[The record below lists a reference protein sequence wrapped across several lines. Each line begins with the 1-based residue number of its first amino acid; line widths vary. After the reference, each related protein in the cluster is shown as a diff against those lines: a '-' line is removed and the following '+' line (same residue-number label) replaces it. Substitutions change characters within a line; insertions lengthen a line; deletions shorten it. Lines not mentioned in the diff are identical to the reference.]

1 MSTTSSET
9 VASMTPANTASSRFS
24 YKWLVHNQHLM
35 VLPILFAV
43 ALLVFAWQAPGFFTA
58 DNQLNVSRQSV
69 YLMLVAL
76 AQLIVLVGGGIDLS
90 VGTVVALSS
99 VSAALTMSGLYHN
112 GNGASAEWAIFAGT
126 AVAVAVGAVVGLING
141 IGTALFRIP
150 SFMMTLGMSSV
161 VFGVALLVSGGVPV
175 YGLPYKFGQ
184 TFGYGVFM
192 GIPAPVIVMLV
203 VIALVYLLLEWTRFG
218 RHLYAI
224 GGNARAAAL
233 SGVRTERVTIMAFV
247 LSGVLSAIA
256 GVLLTARL
264 DTGES
269 SIGTTFPLESIA
281 ACVIAGAALTGG
293 VGRVLAVV
301 AGTFLIVMVQNGM
314 NLMQVGAYAQTM
326 IVGALLIF
334 AMAFSKK

>member
-1 MSTTSSET
+1 MSMTSSSSVST
-9 VASMTPANTASSRFS
+9 LAPAEGAGPSGTSR
-24 YKWLVHNQHLM
+24 WLRHNQHRL
-35 VLPILFAV
+35 VLPALFLFA
-43 ALLVFAWQAPGFFTA
+43 LLIFAFSAPGFFSV

-90 VGTVVALSS
+90 VGTIVALSS
-99 VSAALTMSGLYHN
+99 ISASLTMSGIYQN
-112 GNGASAEWAIFAGT
+112 GEGSAEWAIAMGT
-126 AVAVAVGAVVGLING
+126 AVALLVGAVVGLVNG
-141 IGTALFRIP
+141 IGTALLRIP

-161 VFGVALLVSGGVPV
+161 VFGVALYLSGGVPI
-175 YGLPYKFGQ
+175 YGLPQEFGQ
-184 TFGYGVFM
+184 VFGYGYFL
-192 GIPAPVIVMLV
+192 GIPSPVLV
-203 VIALVYLLLEWTRFG
+203 VLLAIAAVYVLLEWTRYG

-224 GGNARAAAL
+224 GGNPRAATL

-247 LSGVLSAIA
+247 LSGVLSALS

-264 DTGES
+264 GTGEA

-293 VGRVLAVV
+293 VGRALPAV

-314 NLMQVGAYAQTM
+314 NLMQIGAYAQTM
-326 IVGALLIF
+326 VVGALLIF

>member
-1 MSTTSSET
+1 MTSSQSVST
-9 VASMTPANTASSRFS
+9 LAPADGARPPSLSR
-24 YKWLVHNQHLM
+24 WLQHNQHKL
-35 VLPILFAV
+35 VLPGLFLV
-43 ALLVFAWQAPGFFTA
+43 ALLIFAFSAPGFFSL

-90 VGTVVALSS
+90 VGTIVALSS
-99 VSAALTMSGLYHN
+99 ISASLTMSGLYQN
-112 GNGASAEWAIFAGT
+112 GEGSAEWAIAMGT
-126 AVAVAVGAVVGLING
+126 GAALLVGAVVGLLNG
-141 IGTALFRIP
+141 IGTAVLRIP

-161 VFGVALLVSGGVPV
+161 VFGVALYLSGGVPI
-175 YGLPYKFGQ
+175 YGLPQEFGQ
-184 TFGYGVFM
+184 AFGYGYFL
-192 GIPAPVIVMLV
+192 GIPSPVLV
-203 VIALVYLLLEWTRFG
+203 VLLAIAAVYVLLEWTRYG

-224 GGNARAAAL
+224 GGNPRAATL
-233 SGVRTERVTIMAFV
+233 SGVRTERATIMAFV
-247 LSGVLSAIA
+247 LSGVLSALS

-264 DTGES
+264 GTGEA

-293 VGRVLAVV
+293 VGRTLAVV

-314 NLMQVGAYAQTM
+314 NLMQIGAYAQTM
-326 IVGALLIF
+326 VVGALLIF

>member
-1 MSTTSSET
+1 MLSPAEGAKPAG
-9 VASMTPANTASSRFS
+9 ASQ
-24 YKWLVHNQHLM
+24 WLLRNQHRL
-35 VLPILFAV
+35 VLPGLFLLALLIFAV
-43 ALLVFAWQAPGFFTA
+43 SAPGFFSV

-90 VGTVVALSS
+90 VGTIVALASI
-99 VSAALTMSGLYHN
+99 SASLTMSGVYQQ
-112 GNGASAEWAIFAGT
+112 GQGSAEWAIALGT
-126 AVAVAVGAVVGLING
+126 LVALAVGAVVGLLNG
-141 IGTALFRIP
+141 IGTALLRIP

-161 VFGVALLVSGGVPV
+161 VFGVALYLSGGVPI
-175 YGLPYKFGQ
+175 YGLPQELGQ
-184 TFGYGVFM
+184 LFGYGYFL
-192 GIPAPVIVMLV
+192 GIPAPVLV
-203 VIALVYLLLEWTRFG
+203 VLLAIAAVYVLLEWTRYG

-224 GGNARAAAL
+224 GGNPRAATL

-247 LSGVLSAIA
+247 LSGVLSALS

-264 DTGES
+264 GTGEA

-293 VGRVLAVV
+293 VGRAVPVV

-314 NLMQVGAYAQTM
+314 NLMQIGAYAQTM
-326 IVGALLIF
+326 VVGALLIF

>member
-1 MSTTSSET
+1 MSMTSSQSVST
-9 VASMTPANTASSRFS
+9 LVPADGAKPANMSG
-24 YKWLVHNQHLM
+24 WLRHNQHRL
-35 VLPILFAV
+35 VLPGLFLA
-43 ALLVFAWQAPGFFTA
+43 ALFIFALSAPGFFSA

-90 VGTVVALSS
+90 VGTIVALSS
-99 VSAALTMSGLYHN
+99 ISASLTMSGVYQN
-112 GNGASAEWAIFAGT
+112 GEGSAEWAIATGT
-126 AVAVAVGAVVGLING
+126 LVALAVGAFVGLLNG
-141 IGTALFRIP
+141 IGTALLRIP

-161 VFGVALLVSGGVPV
+161 VFGVALYLSGGVPI
-175 YGLPYKFGQ
+175 YGLPQEFGQ
-184 TFGYGVFM
+184 AFGYGQFL
-192 GIPAPVIVMLV
+192 GIPAPVLV
-203 VIALVYLLLEWTRFG
+203 VLLAIAAVYVLLEWTRYG

-224 GGNARAAAL
+224 GGNPRAATL
-233 SGVRTERVTIMAFV
+233 SGVRTERVTVMAFV
-247 LSGVLSAIA
+247 LSGVLSALS

-264 DTGES
+264 GTGEA

-293 VGRVLAVV
+293 VGRTLAVV

-314 NLMQVGAYAQTM
+314 NLMQIGAYAQTM
-326 IVGALLIF
+326 VVGALLIF

>member
-1 MSTTSSET
+1 MSTTPGTALPTMSST
-9 VASMTPANTASSRFS
+9 DKKQRMSTSQ
-24 YKWLVHNQHLM
+24 WLQHNQHRL
-35 VLPILFAV
+35 VLPALFVV
-43 ALLVFAWQAPGFFTA
+43 ALLIFAMAAPGFFSV

-90 VGTVVALSS
+90 VGTIVALSS
-99 VSAALTMSGLYHN
+99 ISAALTMSGIYQN
-112 GNGASAEWAIFAGT
+112 GEGSAQTAILAGT
-126 AVAVAVGAVVGLING
+126 AVALAVGAVVGLING
-141 IGTALFRIP
+141 IGTALLRIP

-161 VFGVALLVSGGVPV
+161 VFGVALYLSGGVPV
-175 YGLPYKFGQ
+175 YGLPESFGQ
-184 TFGYGVFM
+184 TFGYGYFLGV
-192 GIPAPVIVMLV
+192 PVPVLMVLV
-203 VIALVYLLLEWTRFG
+203 AIAVVYVLLEWTRYG

-224 GGNARAAAL
+224 GGNPRAATL
-233 SGVRTERVTIMAFV
+233 SGVRTERVTILAFV
-247 LSGVLSAIA
+247 LSGVLSALS

-264 DTGES
+264 GTGES

-293 VGRVLAVV
+293 VGRTLAVV

-314 NLMQVGAYAQTM
+314 NLMQIGAYAQTM
-326 IVGALLIF
+326 VVGALLIF

>member
-1 MSTTSSET
+1 MSTTSPS
-9 VASMTPANTASSRFS
+9 VSAIVPAEGPRQSGSRR
-24 YKWLVHNQHLM
+24 WLQHNQHRL
-35 VLPILFAV
+35 VLPALFLFA
-43 ALLVFAWQAPGFFTA
+43 LLIFAFSAPGFFSV

-90 VGTVVALSS
+90 VGTIVALSS
-99 VSAALTMSGLYHN
+99 ISASLTMSGVYQN
-112 GNGASAEWAIFAGT
+112 GEGSAEWAIALGT
-126 AVAVAVGAVVGLING
+126 AVALLVGGLVGLLNG
-141 IGTALFRIP
+141 IGTALLRIP

-161 VFGVALLVSGGVPV
+161 VFGVALYLSGGVPI
-175 YGLPYKFGQ
+175 YGLPQEFGQ
-184 TFGYGVFM
+184 VFGYGYFL
-192 GIPAPVIVMLV
+192 GIPSPVLV
-203 VIALVYLLLEWTRFG
+203 VLLAIAAVYVLLEWTRYG

-224 GGNARAAAL
+224 GGNPRAATL
-233 SGVRTERVTIMAFV
+233 SGVRTERATIMAFV
-247 LSGVLSAIA
+247 LSGVLSALS

-264 DTGES
+264 GTGEA

-293 VGRVLAVV
+293 VGRTLAVV

-314 NLMQVGAYAQTM
+314 NLMQIGAYAQTM
-326 IVGALLIF
+326 VVGALLIF

>member
-1 MSTTSSET
+1 MFSPAEGAKPAG
-9 VASMTPANTASSRFS
+9 ASQ
-24 YKWLVHNQHLM
+24 WLLRNQHRL
-35 VLPILFAV
+35 VLPGLFLLALLIFAV
-43 ALLVFAWQAPGFFTA
+43 SAPGFFSV

-90 VGTVVALSS
+90 VGTIVALASI
-99 VSAALTMSGLYHN
+99 SASLTMSGVYQQ
-112 GNGASAEWAIFAGT
+112 GQGSAEWAIALGT
-126 AVAVAVGAVVGLING
+126 LVALAVGAVVGLLNG
-141 IGTALFRIP
+141 IGTALLRIP

-161 VFGVALLVSGGVPV
+161 VFGVALYLSGGVPI
-175 YGLPYKFGQ
+175 YGLPQELGQ
-184 TFGYGVFM
+184 LFGYGYFL
-192 GIPAPVIVMLV
+192 GIPAPVLV
-203 VIALVYLLLEWTRFG
+203 VLLAIAAVYVLLEWTRYG

-224 GGNARAAAL
+224 GGNPRAATL

-247 LSGVLSAIA
+247 LSGVLSALS

-264 DTGES
+264 GTGEA

-293 VGRVLAVV
+293 VGRAVPVV

-314 NLMQVGAYAQTM
+314 NLMQIGAYAQTM
-326 IVGALLIF
+326 VVGALLIF

>member
-1 MSTTSSET
+1 MSITSSRT
-9 VASMTPANTASSRFS
+9 ANTMTAVNAQPNRLSPQ
-24 YKWLVHNQHLM
+24 WLLRNQHLL
-35 VLPILFAV
+35 VLPVLFLV
-43 ALLVFAWQAPGFFTA
+43 ALLVFAWAAPGFYTA

-76 AQLIVLVGGGIDLS
+76 AQLVVLVGGGIDLS

-99 VSAALTMSGLYHN
+99 VSAALTMSGIYQN
-112 GNGASAEWAIFAGT
+112 GDGGSAEWAIVAGT
-126 AVAVAVGAVVGLING
+126 MVAIAVGAIVGLING
-141 IGTALFRIP
+141 VGTALLRIP

-175 YGLPYKFGQ
+175 YGLPPEFGQ
-184 TFGYGVFM
+184 TFGYGMFLGV
-192 GIPAPVIVMLV
+192 PSPVIVMIV
-203 VIALVYLLLEWTRFG
+203 AIGLVYLLLEWTRFG

-233 SGVRTERVTIMAFV
+233 SGVRTERVTIIAFM

-293 VGRVLAVV
+293 VGRTFAVV

-334 AMAFSKK
+334 AMAFSRK

>member
-1 MSTTSSET
+1 MSTTTSPSATALSS
-9 VASMTPANTASSRFS
+9 AQSPGYAGNR
-24 YKWLVHNQHLM
+24 WLQRNQHRL
-35 VLPILFAV
+35 VLPGLFV
-43 ALLVFAWQAPGFFTA
+43 LALLVFAISAPGFFSV

-76 AQLIVLVGGGIDLS
+76 AQLVVLVGGGIDLS
-90 VGTVVALSS
+90 VGTIVALSS
-99 VSAALTMSGLYHN
+99 ISASLTMSGIYQD
-112 GNGASAEWAIFAGT
+112 GEGSAEWAIAMGT
-126 AVAVAVGAVVGLING
+126 VVALAIGGIVGLLNG
-141 IGTALFRIP
+141 IGTALLRIP

-161 VFGVALLVSGGVPV
+161 VFGVALYLSGGVPI
-175 YGLPYKFGQ
+175 YGLPQEFGQ
-184 TFGYGVFM
+184 AFGYGHLM
-192 GIPAPVIVMLV
+192 GIPAPVLV
-203 VIALVYLLLEWTRFG
+203 VLLVIAAVYVLLEWTRYG

-224 GGNARAAAL
+224 GGNPRAATL

-247 LSGVLSAIA
+247 LSGVLSALS

-264 DTGES
+264 GTGEA

-293 VGRVLAVV
+293 VGRTLAVV

-314 NLMQVGAYAQTM
+314 NLMQIGAYAQTM
-326 IVGALLIF
+326 VVGALLIF

>member
-1 MSTTSSET
+1 MTTIET
-9 VASMTPANTASSRFS
+9 KGGQS
-24 YKWLVHNQHLM
+24 WLSWLRTNQHLM
-35 VLPILFAV
+35 VLPFLFLV
-43 ALLVFAWQAPGFFTA
+43 ALIVFAMSAPGFYTV

-90 VGTVVALSS
+90 VGTIVALSS
-99 VSAALTMSGLYHN
+99 VSAAMTMSGIYDN
-112 GNGASAEWAIFAGT
+112 GNGGSAVWAITAGT
-126 AVAVAVGAVVGLING
+126 LVAIAVGAIVGLING
-141 IGTALFRIP
+141 IGTALLRIP

-175 YGLPYKFGQ
+175 YGLPPEFGE
-184 TFGYGVFM
+184 TFGYGTFL
-192 GIPAPVIVMLV
+192 GIPAPVLV
-203 VIALVYLLLEWTRFG
+203 VVGAIALVYVLLEWTRYG

-224 GGNARAAAL
+224 GGNPRAAAL
-233 SGVRTERVTIMAFV
+233 SGVRTERVTIKAFV
-247 LSGVLSAIA
+247 LSGVLSALS

-293 VGRVLAVV
+293 VGRTLAVV

>member
-1 MSTTSSET
+1 MSSIPSQP
-9 VASMTPANTASSRFS
+9 VAMLSPAEGAKPAGASQ
-24 YKWLVHNQHLM
+24 WLLRNQHRL
-35 VLPILFAV
+35 VLPGLFLLALLIFAV
-43 ALLVFAWQAPGFFTA
+43 SAPGFFSV

-90 VGTVVALSS
+90 VGTIVALASI
-99 VSAALTMSGLYHN
+99 SASLTMSGVYQQ
-112 GNGASAEWAIFAGT
+112 GQGSAEWAIALGT
-126 AVAVAVGAVVGLING
+126 LVALAVGAVVGLLNG
-141 IGTALFRIP
+141 IGTALLRIP

-161 VFGVALLVSGGVPV
+161 VFGVALYLSGGVPI
-175 YGLPYKFGQ
+175 YGLPQELGQ
-184 TFGYGVFM
+184 LFGYGYFL
-192 GIPAPVIVMLV
+192 GIPAPVLV
-203 VIALVYLLLEWTRFG
+203 VLLAIAAVYVLLEWTRYG

-224 GGNARAAAL
+224 GGNPRAATL

-247 LSGVLSAIA
+247 LSGVLSALS

-264 DTGES
+264 GTGEA

-293 VGRVLAVV
+293 VGRAVPVV

-314 NLMQVGAYAQTM
+314 NLMQIGAYAQTM
-326 IVGALLIF
+326 VVGALLIF

>member
-1 MSTTSSET
+1 MSMTSSS
-9 VASMTPANTASSRFS
+9 VAGPLSPVEGAKPASAAHR
-24 YKWLVHNQHLM
+24 LRQHQHKL
-35 VLPILFAV
+35 VLPGLFLV
-43 ALLVFAWQAPGFFTA
+43 ALLIFAWSAPGFFSL

-90 VGTVVALSS
+90 VGTIVALSS
-99 VSAALTMSGLYHN
+99 ITASLTMSGIYQN
-112 GNGASAEWAIFAGT
+112 GQGSAEWAIAVGT
-126 AVAVAVGAVVGLING
+126 VAALAVGAVVGLLNG
-141 IGTALFRIP
+141 IGAALLRIP

-161 VFGVALLVSGGVPV
+161 VFGVALYLSGGVPI
-175 YGLPYKFGQ
+175 YGLPQELGQ
-184 TFGYGVFM
+184 TFGYGYFL
-192 GIPAPVIVMLV
+192 GIPAPVLV
-203 VIALVYLLLEWTRFG
+203 VLLAIASVYVLLEWTRYG

-224 GGNARAAAL
+224 GGNARAATL
-233 SGVRTERVTIMAFV
+233 SGVRTERVTVLAFV
-247 LSGVLSAIA
+247 LSGVLSALS

-264 DTGES
+264 GTGEA

-293 VGRVLAVV
+293 VGRTLTVV

-314 NLMQVGAYAQTM
+314 NLMQIGAYAQTM
-326 IVGALLIF
+326 AVGALLIF